1 MTDQLLLLGAPTPVV
16 RTVASRCPASQVI
29 ACDLPLAPQ
38 WAPPKG
44 SRAALVWLDDP
55 RTVRALRKRWPEL
68 PLITL
73 AASPDRALVEQA
85 AAHGAD
91 GHLTLMD
98 LNAELLFGTVCLG
111 QARRAEAALQASR
124 LSELDACYAAL
135 LDAPMVPTFL
145 YRAGRIRQANKAL
158 AALLEQPLEALI
170 GQDPMGLVEEGDR
183 FAMRNSLAV
192 WSEEPARMRWIRAS
206 GEPVL
211 CAVTARN
218 FRLEGLPARFTF
230 LEPVDAGDSGE
241 RFDRRAFEAEVQRRT
256 AELTA
261 VNRELETFSYALSHD
276 LQAPLRTIRG
286 FSAALLEDYAAVLD
300 EDGATFLR
308 RMDAAAG
315 RMSGMIDDM
324 LTLAGVTR
332 GPINLTEVDLTAL
345 VEALLDELAAAEPHR
360 DVQRQVEAE
369 VSAVGDPSL
378 LGTLIQN
385 LLGNAWKYS
394 DGRAQAVVSFGRD
407 GDAYFVRDNGP
418 GFPMEDVDR
427 LFRAFERGANER
439 QPGSGLG
446 LATAARIAR
455 RHGGRIWAESQPG
468 AGATFFFTLGD

>member
-1 MTDQLLLLGAPTPVV
+1 MTEPLLLLGAPTPVV
-16 RTVASRCPASQVI
+16 RTVASRCAGSEVV
-29 ACDLPLAPQ
+29 AFDLPLAAG
-38 WAPPKG
+38 WSPPPG
-44 SRAALVWLDDP
+44 TRAALVWLDDP
-55 RTVRALRKRWPEL
+55 RALRSLRGAWPEL

-73 AASPDRALVEQA
+73 AAGPDRALVAQA

-98 LNAELLFGTVCLG
+98 LSAELLFGVACLG
-111 QARRAEAALQASR
+111 QARRAESARQAAR
-124 LSELDACYAAL
+124 LGELDACYTAL
-135 LDAPMVPTFL
+135 LGGSAVPTFL
-145 YRAGRIRQANKAL
+145 YQAGRIRQANQAL
-158 AALLEQPLEALI
+158 ASLLERPLGALV
-170 GQDPMGLVEEGDR
+170 GTDPMSLIEQADR

-192 WSEEPARMRWIRAS
+192 WSEEPARMRWVPEDGPS
-206 GEPVL
+206 VL
-211 CAVTARN
+211 CVVTARN
-218 FRLEGLPARFTF
+218 FQFEGSPARFTF
-230 LEPVDAGDSGE
+230 LEPVDAGDSDE
-241 RFDRRAFEAEVQRRT
+241 RFDRRALEAEVERRT
-256 AELTA
+256 AQLTA

-286 FSAALLEDYAAVLD
+286 FSAALLEDYAANLD
-300 EDGATFLR
+300 EDGRTFLQ
-308 RMDAAAG
+308 RMDAAAS

-332 GPINLTEVDLTAL
+332 GPVHLTEVDLSELA
-345 VEALLDELAAAEPHR
+345 EALLDELDAAEPGR
-360 DVQRQVEAE
+360 AVQRQVEPS

-378 LGTLIQN
+378 LGTLMQN

-394 DGRAQAVVSFGRD
+394 DGRAPAVVSFGRD
-407 GDAYFVRDNGP
+407 GEAFFVRDNGP

-446 LATAARIAR
+446 LATAARIVR

-468 AGATFFFTLGD
+468 VGATFFFTLGD